1 MEPLAGS
8 HTGKQGHAGLHMH
21 TRTHTE
27 ARSHTHPSSG
37 LSLPSVGAGQ
47 GRQRAWGPG
56 RALLLNA
63 RTTLGLNRQGPAVS
77 DRGALQPG
85 LCGPQAF
92 NTFREVGFV
101 PSSSASDS
109 SWSRRVPTPLRSQP
123 RAAGAEESPRPPRC
137 LVTLLPPREEP
148 GQALQHPPDL
158 KLRPSPPE
166 LLHFLPALQP
176 QLLVFFSFFFF
187 FVPFAFFF
195 NVKDPG
201 LTSCESRGTFISPF
215 ARKAPPP
222 LVRKRQWG
230 LGTGGQ
236 FSSVLSA
243 QTDIWAKVTF
253 PVSRSVRVQ
262 SQLPA
267 GLSTGPFPAQR
278 GQNTASC
285 SRLGG

>member
-1 MEPLAGS
+1 MHARTRTEAGS
-8 HTGKQGHAGLHMH
+8 HM
-21 TRTHTE
+21 
-27 ARSHTHPSSG
+27 HPSSG
-37 LSLPSVGAGQ
+37 LSSPSVGAGQ
-47 GRQRAWGPG
+47 GGQRARGPG

-77 DRGALQPG
+77 ARGALQPG

-109 SWSRRVPTPLRSQP
+109 SWRGRVPAPLRSRP

-137 LVTLLPPREEP
+137 PVTLLPPREQP
-148 GQALQHPPDL
+148 GQAPQHPRDL

-166 LLHFLPALQP
+166 SLHFLPALQP
-176 QLLVFFSFFFF
+176 QLLVFFSFFFLS
-187 FVPFAFFF
+187 PLHFFF
-195 NVKDPG
+195 NAKDPG
-201 LTSCESRGTFISPF
+201 LTSCEPRGTFISPF

-222 LVRKRQWG
+222 LVRKRQWS
-230 LGTGGQ
+230 LGTWGP

-267 GLSTGPFPAQR
+267 RLSTGPFPAQR